1 MSIEEVNQYIREH
14 AVHLMLET
22 AYLRNI
28 WRKPFY
34 GTSFGV
40 RRSR

>member
-1 MSIEEVNQYIREH
+1 MSIEEVNQLLRDM
-14 AVHLMLET
+14 AVPHMLET

-34 GTSFGV
+34 GTAFGV